1 MKYEAHIGHLRA
13 IARWCLEQRKGIL
26 TPKQM
31 YCTEL
36 NPVGRSEF
44 YPGHKPVKVI
54 ADIVLR
60 CKVRFLKRS
69 PIPNDVVEKIH
80 SGLTTFA

>member
-1 MKYEAHIGHLRA
+1 MTWNEALHYECPSCGKQAQFHRM
-13 IARWCLEQRKGIL
+13 

-44 YPGHKPVKVI
+44 YPGRRGVEVI